1 MSYTRNIKIENE
13 VQTMLSEKQS
23 DFTYET
29 AGALHKIATVVDD
42 KYHSE
47 TCMFPDEI
55 LWALRDGGKED
66 LADGLDESWESVSL
80 YSTLDSGDELIQ
92 DLANKV
98 AYIRS
103 NADYLSFRLQYLDTT
118 DQLYKIRAKLLANIG
133 KVNET
138 LKHVYTDDTRV
149 RIMASLQTL
158 HGIYEILNNSIIA
171 PLLGL
176 EGDIVKIQESFD
188 LAPSNLPE
196 KYRKAVETINEGLG
210 GVYNDMVIAVTV
222 SKHTPQEDD
231 LKKSIFSDVF
241 FMSYSLAY
249 STIQGVRQSSL
260 TVITDIQNIC
270 DRIERLLA
278 GESSVYDFVG
288 TFASANYDE
297 MIVSYRNQAKELEP
311 LRHSAKKELQRL
323 EAERE
328 EKKDSKLDEGI
339 ETINL
344 LIHQLNTILEMA
356 EKCPY
361 HYMNNLTAL
370 KDNLTVA
377 SKELLEQGIV

>member
-1 MSYTRNIKIENE
+1 
-13 VQTMLSEKQS
+13 MLSEKQD

-29 AGALHKIATVVDD
+29 AGAFRNIAIIVED

-66 LADGLDESWESVSL
+66 LADELEENWKNASL
-80 YSTLDSGDELIQ
+80 YPSLDSGDELIQ

-98 AYIRS
+98 AYIRN

-118 DQLYKIRAKLLANIG
+118 DQLYKIRANLLANIE

-138 LKHVYTDDTRV
+138 LKHVYIDDTRA
-149 RIMASLQTL
+149 RITQSLKTL

-176 EGDIVKIQESFD
+176 EGEIVKIQESFD

-196 KYRKAVETINEGLG
+196 KYRTAVETISEGLG
-210 GVYNDMVIAVTV
+210 GVYNDMVIAYNA
-222 SKHTPQEDD
+222 SKNTPEEDD
-231 LKKSIFSDVF
+231 FKKGLYSDVF
-241 FMSYSLAY
+241 FTSYSNARA
-249 STIQGVRQSSL
+249 TIESVKQASL
-260 TVITDIQNIC
+260 SVCSDIQVVC
-270 DRIERLLA
+270 DRIKRLLG
-278 GESSVYDFVG
+278 GESSVYDFAG
-288 TFASANYDE
+288 TLVKANYDE
-297 MIVSYRNQAKELEP
+297 VMVSYRNHAKELEP
-311 LRHSAKKELQRL
+311 LLHSAKKELQRL

-344 LIHQLNTILEMA
+344 LVRQLNSILEMA

-361 HYMNNLTAL
+361 HYLNNLTAL

>member
-1 MSYTRNIKIENE
+1 
-13 VQTMLSEKQS
+13 MLSEKQS

-29 AGALHKIATVVDD
+29 TGALHNIATVVED

-55 LWALRDGGKED
+55 LWALRDGGKEE
-66 LADGLDESWESVSL
+66 LADELEESWENVSL
-80 YSTLDSGDELIQ
+80 YSSLDSGDELIR
-92 DLANKV
+92 DLSNKV
-98 AYIRS
+98 AYIRN

-118 DQLYKIRAKLLANIG
+118 DQLYKIRANLLANIE

-158 HGIYEILNNSIIA
+158 HSIYEILNSSIIK

-176 EGDIVKIQESFD
+176 EGEIVKIQENFD

-196 KYRKAVETINEGLG
+196 KYRKAVETIDEGLG
-210 GVYNDMVIAVTV
+210 GVYNDMVIAVV
-222 SKHTPQEDD
+222 ASKNTPQEDD
-231 LKKSIFSDVF
+231 LKKGIYSDVF

-260 TVITDIQNIC
+260 TVISDIQNIC

-297 MIVSYRNQAKELEP
+297 MIVAYRNHAKELEP
-311 LRHSAKKELQRL
+311 LLHSAKKERQRL
-323 EAERE
+323 EAEFE
-328 EKKDSKLDEGI
+328 EKKDNKLDEGI
-339 ETINL
+339 ATINL

>member
-1 MSYTRNIKIENE
+1 
-13 VQTMLSEKQS
+13 MLNEKQS

-29 AGALHKIATVVDD
+29 AGALHKIATVVED

-66 LADGLDESWESVSL
+66 LADGLEEGWENVSL
-80 YSTLDSGDELIQ
+80 YSSLDGEYNIIREL
-92 DLANKV
+92 DHKV
-98 AYIRS
+98 SYLRN
-103 NADYLSFRLQYLDTT
+103 NADYLAFRLQYLDTT
-118 DQLYKIRAKLLANIG
+118 DQLYKIRAKLLANIE

-138 LKHVYTDDTRV
+138 LKHVYTDDTRA

-176 EGDIVKIQESFD
+176 EGEIVKIQESFD
-188 LAPSNLPE
+188 HDPSNLPE
-196 KYRKAVETINEGLG
+196 KYRTAVETVSECLG
-210 GVYNDMVIAVTV
+210 GVYNDMVIAYNA
-222 SKHTPQEDD
+222 SKHAPQEDD
-231 LKKSIFSDVF
+231 LNKTIFSDDF
-241 FMSYSLAY
+241 FISYSIAN
-249 STIQGVRQSSL
+249 STIQSVEQTSL
-260 TVITDIQNIC
+260 TVCSDIQGLC
-270 DRIERLLA
+270 ERIKRLLD

-288 TFASANYDE
+288 SFASANYDE
-297 MIVSYRNQAKELEP
+297 MIVSYRNHAKELEP
-311 LRHSAKKELQRL
+311 LLHSAKKELQRL

-344 LIHQLNTILEMA
+344 LVRQLNTILE
-356 EKCPY
+356 
-361 HYMNNLTAL
+361 T
-370 KDNLTVA
+370 
-377 SKELLEQGIV
+377 

>member
-1 MSYTRNIKIENE
+1 
-13 VQTMLSEKQS
+13 MLSEKQR

-29 AGALHKIATVVDD
+29 AGAFRNIAIIVED

-55 LWALRDGGKED
+55 LWALRDGGKEE
-66 LADGLDESWESVSL
+66 LADELEESWKNDSL
-80 YSTLDSGDELIQ
+80 YPPLDSGDELIQ

-98 AYIRS
+98 AYIRN

-118 DQLYKIRAKLLANIG
+118 DQLYKIRANLLANIE

-138 LKHVYTDDTRV
+138 LKHVYIDDTRA
-149 RIMASLQTL
+149 RIMQSLQTL
-158 HGIYEILNNSIIA
+158 HSIYEILNNSIIA

-176 EGDIVKIQESFD
+176 EGEIVKIQESFD

-196 KYRKAVETINEGLG
+196 KYRKAVETVSECLG
-210 GVYNDMVIAVTV
+210 GVYNDMVIAYNA
-222 SKHTPQEDD
+222 SKHAPQEDD
-231 LKKSIFSDVF
+231 LNKTTFSDDF
-241 FMSYSLAY
+241 FIAYSVAN
-249 STIQGVRQSSL
+249 STIQSVEQTSL
-260 TVITDIQNIC
+260 TVYSDIQGLC
-270 DRIERLLA
+270 ERIKRLLD

-288 TFASANYDE
+288 SFASANYDE
-297 MIVSYRNQAKELEP
+297 MIVSYRNHAKELEP
-311 LRHSAKKELQRL
+311 LLHSAKKELQRL

-344 LIHQLNTILEMA
+344 LVRQLNSILEMA

-370 KDNLTVA
+370 KANLTVA

>member
-1 MSYTRNIKIENE
+1 
-13 VQTMLSEKQS
+13 MLSEKQS

-42 KYHSE
+42 KYHFE

-66 LADGLDESWESVSL
+66 LADGLEESWENVSL
-80 YSTLDSGDELIQ
+80 YSSLDSGDDLIQ

-103 NADYLSFRLQYLDTT
+103 NADYLAFRLQYLDTT

-176 EGDIVKIQESFD
+176 EGEIVKIQESFD

-196 KYRKAVETINEGLG
+196 KYRTAVETVSECLG
-210 GVYNDMVIAVTV
+210 GVYNDMVIAYNA
-222 SKHTPQEDD
+222 SKHAPQEDD
-231 LKKSIFSDVF
+231 LNKTIFSDVF
-241 FMSYSLAY
+241 FMSYSIAY
-249 STIQGVRQSSL
+249 STIQSVEQTSL
-260 TVITDIQNIC
+260 TVCLDIQGLC
-270 DRIERLLA
+270 ERIKRLLD

-288 TFASANYDE
+288 SFASANYDE
-297 MIVSYRNQAKELEP
+297 MIVSYRNHAKELEP
-311 LRHSAKKELQRL
+311 LLHSAKKELQRL

>member
-1 MSYTRNIKIENE
+1 
-13 VQTMLSEKQS
+13 MLSEKQS

-29 AGALHKIATVVDD
+29 AGALHKIATVVED

-47 TCMFPDEI
+47 TCMFLDEI

-66 LADGLDESWESVSL
+66 LADGLEESWGNVSL
-80 YSTLDSGDELIQ
+80 YSSLDGDYDLIREL
-92 DLANKV
+92 DHKV
-98 AYIRS
+98 SYIRN

-118 DQLYKIRAKLLANIG
+118 DQLYKIRANLLANIE

-171 PLLGL
+171 PLLSL
-176 EGDIVKIQESFD
+176 EGEIVKIQESFNHE
-188 LAPSNLPE
+188 PSNLPE
-196 KYRKAVETINEGLG
+196 KYRTAVETVSEGLS
-210 GVYNDMVIAVTV
+210 GVYNDMVIAVTA
-222 SKHTPQEDD
+222 SKNTPSEDD
-231 LKKSIFSDVF
+231 LQKDIYSDVF

-249 STIQGVRQSSL
+249 STIQGVRQTSL
-260 TVITDIQNIC
+260 TVCSDIQGLC
-270 DRIERLLA
+270 ERIKRLLD
-278 GESSVYDFVG
+278 GECSVYDFVG

-311 LRHSAKKELQRL
+311 LLHSAKKELQRL

-328 EKKDSKLDEGI
+328 EKNDSKFDKGI

-344 LIHQLNTILEMA
+344 LVHQLNSILEMA

-361 HYMNNLTAL
+361 PYMNNLTAL
-370 KDNLTVA
+370 KSNLTVA